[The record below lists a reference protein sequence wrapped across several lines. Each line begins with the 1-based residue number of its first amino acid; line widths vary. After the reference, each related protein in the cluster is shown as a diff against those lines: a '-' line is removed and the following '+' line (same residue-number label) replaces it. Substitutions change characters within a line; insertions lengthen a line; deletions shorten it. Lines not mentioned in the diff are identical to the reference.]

1 MDDLPEWQDRGVVCR
16 VRGRSGVK
24 QRLKMR
30 ENEGI
35 LGQGTPGGDSSM
47 REEQGRGGGVGGEGR
62 RTGELRKAV
71 LRARRGNLRA
81 LISNSPKLWNQR

>member
-16 VRGRSGVK
+16 IRGRSGVK

-47 REEQGRGGGVGGEGR
+47 REEQGLGGRQG
-62 RTGELRKAV
+62 TGKLRKAV
-71 LRARRGNLRA
+71 WRARRGNLRA
-81 LISNSPKLWNQR
+81 LISNSPKLWSQG